1 MPGLRRSG
9 PGGSGP
15 GGCLVPGGTWSQWVP
30 GPGGLVLGGVWSW
43 GGAWSQGKSGPGG
56 LPGGDPQM
64 ATAVGGMHPS
74 GTHSCYY
81 YLFTTA
87 HYFNHTY
94 RSGTINSKSFISKEF
109 LQIKWKFE
117 INYTL

>member
-1 MPGLRRSG
+1 
-9 PGGSGP
+9 
-15 GGCLVPGGTWSQWVP
+15 
-30 GPGGLVLGGVWSW
+30 
-43 GGAWSQGKSGPGG
+43 
-56 LPGGDPQM
+56 M
-64 ATAVGGMHPS
+64 ATAVGSMHPS
-74 GTHSCYY
+74 GMHSCYY